1 MAHGECK
8 DLPREAFFYKVS
20 RDKSD
25 DIAKTPNFS
34 GFKY

>member
-8 DLPREAFFYKVS
+8 DLPREVFFYKVS

-25 DIAKTPNFS
+25 DITKTPNFS